1 MSAPGT
7 AAVDTAAVDY
17 AHLRTQAAGSEDVM
31 REVLQLF
38 IEQSGEILSALEA
51 ANDAR
56 TWKELTHLLKGSAR
70 GVGAF
75 ALADAAAIAEL
86 AILDRSRLEPLR
98 LAIGQASRYVRDN
111 PL

>member
-1 MSAPGT
+1 MSAPG
-7 AAVDTAAVDY
+7 TAAVDY

-38 IEQSGEILSALEA
+38 IEQTGEVLLALEA
-51 ANDAR
+51 ASDAK

-75 ALADAAAIAEL
+75 AVADEAAAAEL

-98 LAIGQASRYVRDN
+98 VAIAQARSFVQDN
-111 PL
+111 PV

>member
-1 MSAPGT
+1 MSAPG
-7 AAVDTAAVDY
+7 TAAVDY

-38 IEQSGEILSALEA
+38 TEQTGEVLSALEA
-51 ANDAR
+51 ASDAK

-75 ALADAAAIAEL
+75 AVADAAAAAEL

-98 LAIGQASRYVRDN
+98 LAIEQASRYVQDN